1 MQPRNLSLGVA
12 KQLGPDGP
20 GEGRQARA
28 GALCALACVIF
39 ARHLRKEVLKRMGR
53 AGREKKRG
61 KTARL
66 VCSQASRGQSDRLP
80 RCQFSLASFFRDCL
94 KQVYVNVK
102 DQSHATTAMQNNHL
116 LHERIKHVYV
126 NVTEQ

>member
-1 MQPRNLSLGVA
+1 MALSRDGPSDIEEQWHAWFGLSYKCSLEILLLGVA

-39 ARHLRKEVLKRMGR
+39 ARHLRKEVLSALGGQGGETK
-53 AGREKKRG
+53 G

-66 VCSQASRGQSDRLP
+66 ARMTSIDEGSRAH
-80 RCQFSLASFFRDCL
+80 RCACKFVPQRS
-94 KQVYVNVK
+94 
-102 DQSHATTAMQNNHL
+102 
-116 LHERIKHVYV
+116 
-126 NVTEQ
+126 